1 MGERSADRESC
12 AASVCAEGDMERTAD
27 ERVDFPEFSRDEG
40 HPCAAD
46 PGLGAKATES
56 LEAC

>member
-1 MGERSADRESC
+1 
-12 AASVCAEGDMERTAD
+12 MERTAD

-46 PGLGAKATES
+46 PGLGAKATEL